1 MRSLAAVL
9 RVSSTMLEDRDQKS
23 LMYLESVVFYL
34 LLTCW
39 KAHSFRTKRNALA
52 DLGFPL
58 SADTRCCMFITSD
71 WQQVCSL
78 SNLCSTSNIK
88 NWILNN
94 RLVISCT
101 VFTSLC
107 WWQCFKTL
115 LLFCSG
121 FFFNVSVLCLSEL
134 YRFLNIFVMENV
146 FFFAPTQSHNVCMVS
161 FIRLLC

>member
-58 SADTRCCMFITSD
+58 SAETRCCMFITSD

-121 FFFNVSVLCLSEL
+121 FFFQCQCFVFKWALQIFKHICNGKC
-134 YRFLNIFVMENV
+134 FLFC
-146 FFFAPTQSHNVCMVS
+146 PHTKS
-161 FIRLLC
+161 